1 MTNLEKAT
9 KLLTYIKRHEPYS
22 YERYVIK
29 NGILY
34 LASWSVDGH
43 NGDIEDYKEVEA
55 NNKDFSDLTIL
66 EIEGKLIS
74 MKEELERRAKRQK
87 IKEEFYNS

>member
-1 MTNLEKAT
+1 MTNLEKAI

-22 YERYVIK
+22 FERYVIK

-55 NNKDFSDLTIL
+55 RNQDFSDLVIL
-66 EIEGKLIS
+66 EIEGKMIQI
-74 MKEELERRAKRQK
+74 KEELERRAKRQK
-87 IKEEFYNS
+87 IKDEFYSS